1 MGWNRNSRN
10 KLRIHIM
17 TDITYILITL
27 GFFALM
33 LLFVWVCEKV

>member
-1 MGWNRNSRN
+1 
-10 KLRIHIM
+10 M
-17 TDITYILITL
+17 TDIIYILLTV